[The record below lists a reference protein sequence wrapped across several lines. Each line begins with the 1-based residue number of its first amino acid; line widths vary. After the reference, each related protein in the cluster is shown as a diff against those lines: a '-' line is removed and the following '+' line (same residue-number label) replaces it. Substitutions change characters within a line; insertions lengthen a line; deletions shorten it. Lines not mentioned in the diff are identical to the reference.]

1 MRRRGDRSASVT
13 KGGKSWTGAVM
24 GLALLALLGTVGR
37 EATAQEI
44 QRIPDREIRPLL
56 DQIVGASDRVR
67 ESVKE
72 DLQRGRGNGGSSGLR
87 ELTEEVAVAA
97 RRLRSTYRPER
108 PAGTEVEELLRRAE
122 RAEQAVFAGTQL
134 HQTRQAW
141 AALPGLLDKLA
152 FAYRTTVKDAG
163 KTGRPARMN
172 DEQIVE
178 RVETVQSLASQLRRE
193 IGQVYQNR
201 NSQGADWRAREA
213 ALVNLQDLAETSK
226 RLAGKVGNT
235 GSGGTE
241 MSQLI
246 RFGKSLQRHFLKE
259 PPSPLLRDRW
269 RSIVLQLN
277 ELAREYRL
285 ETI

>member
-1 MRRRGDRSASVT
+1 MRRRGVISTFVSRGSQRWA
-13 KGGKSWTGAVM
+13 GALA
-24 GLALLALLGTVGR
+24 GLALLALLGLVGLESR
-37 EATAQEI
+37 AQEI
-44 QRIPDREIRPLL
+44 QRIPDREVRPLL
-56 DQIVGASDRVR
+56 DEIVRASDRVR

-72 DLQRGRGNGGSSGLR
+72 DLQRGRGNGGASGLR

-97 RRLRSTYRPER
+97 RRLRSAYRPER

-122 RAEQAVFAGTQL
+122 RAEQAVFANSQL

-141 AALPGLLDKLA
+141 AALPGLFDKLA
-152 FAYRTTVKDAG
+152 FAYRTTVKEAG
-163 KTGRPARMN
+163 KNGRPTRMS
-172 DEQIVE
+172 DQQIVE
-178 RVETVQSLASQLRRE
+178 RVETVHSLVSQLRRE
-193 IGQVYQNR
+193 IGQAYQSR
-201 NSQGADWRAREA
+201 NAQGADWRAREA
-213 ALVNLQDLAETSK
+213 ALVNLQDLVETSK
-226 RLAGKVGNT
+226 RLAGKVGNP

-269 RSIVLQLN
+269 RSVVLQLN

>member
-1 MRRRGDRSASVT
+1 MRRRGVISTFVSRGRQRWA
-13 KGGKSWTGAVM
+13 GALA
-24 GLALLALLGTVGR
+24 GLALLALLGTVGL
-37 EATAQEI
+37 ESAAQEI

-67 ESVKE
+67 DSVKE

-97 RRLRSTYRPER
+97 RRLRSAYRPER

-122 RAEQAVFAGTQL
+122 RAEQAVFASAQL

-141 AALPGLLDKLA
+141 AALPGLFDKLA
-152 FAYRTTVKDAG
+152 FAYRTTVKEAG
-163 KTGRPARMN
+163 KNGRPTRMS
-172 DEQIVE
+172 DQQIVE
-178 RVETVQSLASQLRRE
+178 RVETVHSLASQLRRE
-193 IGQVYQNR
+193 IGQAYQSR
-201 NSQGADWRAREA
+201 NAQGADWRAREA
-213 ALVNLQDLAETSK
+213 ALVNLQDLVETSK
-226 RLAGKVGNT
+226 RLAGKVGNP

>member
-1 MRRRGDRSASVT
+1 MRRRGVISTFVSRGSQRWAGT
-13 KGGKSWTGAVM
+13 LAR
-24 GLALLALLGTVGR
+24 LALLALLGTVGL
-37 EATAQEI
+37 ESAAQEI

-67 ESVKE
+67 DSVKE

-97 RRLRSTYRPER
+97 RRLRSAYRPER

-141 AALPGLLDKLA
+141 ASLPGLFDKLA
-152 FAYRTTVKDAG
+152 FAYRTTVKEAG
-163 KTGRPARMN
+163 KNGRPTRMS
-172 DEQIVE
+172 DQQIVE
-178 RVETVQSLASQLRRE
+178 RVETVHSLASQLRRE
-193 IGQVYQNR
+193 IGQAYQSR
-201 NSQGADWRAREA
+201 NAQGADWRAREA
-213 ALVNLQDLAETSK
+213 ALVNLQDLVETSK
-226 RLAGKVGNT
+226 RLAGKVGNP

-285 ETI
+285 ETV

>member
-1 MRRRGDRSASVT
+1 MRRREVISTFVSRGSQHWA
-13 KGGKSWTGAVM
+13 GALA
-24 GLALLALLGTVGR
+24 GLALLALLGTVGL
-37 EATAQEI
+37 ESAAQEI

-67 ESVKE
+67 DSVKE
-72 DLQRGRGNGGSSGLR
+72 DLQRGRGNGGASGLR

-97 RRLRSTYRPER
+97 RRLRSAYRPER

-122 RAEQAVFAGTQL
+122 RAEQAVFASTQL
-134 HQTRQAW
+134 QQTRQAW
-141 AALPGLLDKLA
+141 AALPGLFDKLA
-152 FAYRTTVKDAG
+152 FAYRTTVKEAG
-163 KTGRPARMN
+163 KNGRPTRMS
-172 DEQIVE
+172 DQQIVE
-178 RVETVQSLASQLRRE
+178 RVETVHSLVSQLRRE
-193 IGQVYQNR
+193 IGQAYQNR
-201 NSQGADWRAREA
+201 NAQGADWRAREA
-213 ALVNLQDLAETSK
+213 ALVNLQDLVETSK
-226 RLAGKVGNT
+226 RLAGKVGNP

>member
-1 MRRRGDRSASVT
+1 MAGMRRRGVISTSV
-13 KGGKSWTGAVM
+13 SRRALA
-24 GLALLALLGTVGR
+24 GLALWALLGVLGL
-37 EATAQEI
+37 EARAQEI
-44 QRIPDREIRPLL
+44 QRIPDREVRPLL
-56 DQIVGASDRVR
+56 DEIVRGSDRVR

-72 DLQRGRGNGGSSGLR
+72 DLQRGRGNGGTSGLR

-97 RRLRSTYRPER
+97 RRLRSAYRPER

-122 RAEQAVFAGTQL
+122 RAEQAVFANSQL

-141 AALPGLLDKLA
+141 AALPGLFDKLA
-152 FAYRTTVKDAG
+152 FAYRTTVKGAG
-163 KTGRPARMN
+163 KSGRPARMS
-172 DEQIVE
+172 DQQIVE
-178 RVETVQSLASQLRRE
+178 RVETVHSLASQLRRE
-193 IGQVYQNR
+193 IGQAYESR
-201 NSQGADWRAREA
+201 NGSGGDWRAREA
-213 ALVNLQDLAETSK
+213 ALVNLQDLVETSK
-226 RLAGKVGNT
+226 RLTGKVGNP

-241 MSQLI
+241 MGQLI

-269 RSIVLQLN
+269 RSIVSQLN